1 MIKKLRFFIFKQ
13 VIIFIISL
21 LKKINSK
28 KGVLKLLKT
37 FQMIR
42 YKIKLLSLVIS
53 IIFFICHFYP
63 FTLRT
68 FPGSR
73 P

>member
-13 VIIFIISL
+13 VIIFL
-21 LKKINSK
+21 LVFLKKLIK
-28 KGVLKLLKT
+28 KKRVLKLLKN

-42 YKIKLLSLVIS
+42 HKIKFLLLVIS